1 MPTWAAARS
10 QAKGMPGGPGG
21 GTTEASD
28 PGGAGSTIYATVEKM
43 GLKLEPRKAPVEQLV
58 VDSAEKMPTEN

>member
-1 MPTWAAARS
+1 M
-10 QAKGMPGGPGG
+10 
-21 GTTEASD
+21 
-28 PGGAGSTIYATVEKM
+28 STLDKP